1 MVIFRMSFLVCKL
14 YKLVLYMTTYFW
26 HEECFIFIWEQK
38 LQDSTILLLAIFL
51 DLQMTQFWSVN
62 YICHV
67 FEMKLFLWTCP
78 KFWTIRILIG
88 FYMWLLLNIFYQRS
102 TAIVL
107 GTVLLDTFSRL
118 WKLLFFEEKIFKI
131 LLYLLLIQK
140 PVTSITQEWLVVE
153 SCLTPQWRIFLMFYR
168 LVCNMRY
175 QLNDL
180 ILAWSAVLQ

>member
-1 MVIFRMSFLVCKL
+1 
-14 YKLVLYMTTYFW
+14 
-26 HEECFIFIWEQK
+26 
-38 LQDSTILLLAIFL
+38 
-51 DLQMTQFWSVN
+51 
-62 YICHV
+62 
-67 FEMKLFLWTCP
+67 MKLFLWTCP

-107 GTVLLDTFSRL
+107 GTVLLDTFLRL

-153 SCLTPQWRIFLMFYR
+153 SCLTPQ
-168 LVCNMRY
+168 
-175 QLNDL
+175 
-180 ILAWSAVLQ
+180 